1 MISLNELIILMNLVK
16 MSQQG
21 GSLQFDSGNLTNILV
36 IVLIIGL
43 GVYVYFELQKIKNRL
58 SEIENRISQS
68 PIANDPMIQTTRV
81 NIQDNMQDTLQGN
94 DEPRDVNQV
103 SEVSPENDF
112 TPLPK
117 DEYDNSYKQINIQGQ
132 QEQQQYQEQKE
143 LSEDE
148 IQALMDDEPLSEM
161 SDDNQSNASS
171 DVMGVLASLAPV
183 KKQEEPEESLNMD
196 EDNIPEEIFENI
208 QDAIENITNLSE
220 QAAQKDTKGVV
231 TDTDNAEKDYS
242 KMTVNQLKTI
252 LTDLNLPTSGN
263 KTKLIERI
271 QQNKSLKI

>member
-36 IVLIIGL
+36 ILLIIGL

-68 PIANDPMIQTTRV
+68 PMQNEPMIQTTSV
-81 NIQDNMQDTLQGN
+81 NNIDDTFQGTIQGT
-94 DEPRDVNQV
+94 DEPRDVN
-103 SEVSPENDF
+103 SANEF
-112 TPLPK
+112 TPLPN
-117 DEYDNSYKQINIQGQ
+117 DEQNNSYKQINIQ
-132 QEQQQYQEQKE
+132 EEKE
-143 LSEDE
+143 LSENE

-183 KKQEEPEESLNMD
+183 KKPEEPDESLNMD

-208 QDAIENITNLSE
+208 QGAIENITNLSE
-220 QAAQKDTKGVV
+220 QAAQKDSEEVSV
-231 TDTDNAEKDYS
+231 DTDNTEKDYS

>member
-36 IVLIIGL
+36 ILLIIGL

-68 PIANDPMIQTTRV
+68 PIANEPMIQTTRV
-81 NIQDNMQDTLQGN
+81 NIQDNMQDTLQGT
-94 DEPRDVNQV
+94 DEPRDLNQV
-103 SEVSPENDF
+103 SEVSPENDL

-117 DEYDNSYKQINIQGQ
+117 DEYDNSYKQINIQ
-132 QEQQQYQEQKE
+132 EQQE

-183 KKQEEPEESLNMD
+183 KKPEEPEESLNMD

-220 QAAQKDTKGVV
+220 QAAQKDTEEVV
-231 TDTDNAEKDYS
+231 TNTNNAEKDYS

>member
-58 SEIENRISQS
+58 YEIENRISKSSMQ
-68 PIANDPMIQTTRV
+68 NDPMIQTTSV
-81 NIQDNMQDTLQGN
+81 NIQDTIQGT
-94 DEPRDVNQV
+94 DETRDVNQV
-103 SEVSPENDF
+103 SEVSPANEF
-112 TPLPK
+112 TPLPN
-117 DEYDNSYKQINIQGQ
+117 DEQENSYKQINIQ
-132 QEQQQYQEQKE
+132 EQQYQEQKE

-148 IQALMDDEPLSEM
+148 IQALMDDEPLSDI

-183 KKQEEPEESLNMD
+183 KKPEEPEESLNMD

-220 QAAQKDTKGVV
+220 QAAQKDTEEVL
-231 TDTDNAEKDYS
+231 TDTNNAEKDYS

>member
-36 IVLIIGL
+36 ILLIIGL

-68 PIANDPMIQTTRV
+68 PIANEPMIQTSRV
-81 NIQDNMQDTLQGN
+81 NIQDNRLGDN
-94 DEPRDVNQV
+94 DPRNMNE
-103 SEVSPENDF
+103 SEVSPANEF
-112 TPLPK
+112 TPLPN
-117 DEYDNSYKQINIQGQ
+117 DEQGHGNSYKQINIQGQ

-148 IQALMDDEPLSEM
+148 IQALMDDEPLSDI

-171 DVMGVLASLAPV
+171 DVMGVLASLGPT
-183 KKQEEPEESLNMD
+183 KKPEEPEESLNMD

-220 QAAQKDTKGVV
+220 QAAQKDTEEVV
-231 TDTDNAEKDYS
+231 TDTNNAEKDYS

>member
-1 MISLNELIILMNLVK
+1 M
-16 MSQQG
+16 
-21 GSLQFDSGNLTNILV
+21 
-36 IVLIIGL
+36 
-43 GVYVYFELQKIKNRL
+43 
-58 SEIENRISQS
+58 
-68 PIANDPMIQTTRV
+68 
-81 NIQDNMQDTLQGN
+81 
-94 DEPRDVNQV
+94 
-103 SEVSPENDF
+103 
-112 TPLPK
+112 PL
-117 DEYDNSYKQINIQGQ
+117 ESSHL
-132 QEQQQYQEQKE
+132 QQQYQEQKE

-161 SDDNQSNASS
+161 SDDYQSNASS

-220 QAAQKDTKGVV
+220 QAAQKDTGGVSV
-231 TDTDNAEKDYS
+231 DTSNAEKDYS

>member
-36 IVLIIGL
+36 ILLIIGL
-43 GVYVYFELQKIKNRL
+43 GVYVYFELQKLKNRL

-81 NIQDNMQDTLQGN
+81 NIRDNIQDALQGN
-94 DEPRDVNQV
+94 DEPGDINV
-103 SEVSPENDF
+103 SEVPHENEF
-112 TPLPK
+112 TPLPN
-117 DEYDNSYKQINIQGQ
+117 DEQENSYKQINI
-132 QEQQQYQEQKE
+132 QEQKE

-161 SDDNQSNASS
+161 SDDNQSNGSS
-171 DVMGVLASLAPV
+171 DVMGVLASLGPT
-183 KKQEEPEESLNMD
+183 KKPEEPEESLNMD

-220 QAAQKDTKGVV
+220 QAAQKDTEEVSA
-231 TDTDNAEKDYS
+231 DTNNTEKNYS

>member
-68 PIANDPMIQTTRV
+68 PIANEPMIQTTRV
-81 NIQDNMQDTLQGN
+81 NIQDNIQDTLQGN
-94 DEPRDVNQV
+94 DEPRDMNE
-103 SEVSPENDF
+103 SEVSPANEF
-112 TPLPK
+112 TPLPN
-117 DEYDNSYKQINIQGQ
+117 DEQEHSYKQINI

-161 SDDNQSNASS
+161 SDDNQSNGSS
-171 DVMGVLASLAPV
+171 DVMGVLASLAPT
-183 KKQEEPEESLNMD
+183 KKPEEPEESLNMD

-220 QAAQKDTKGVV
+220 QAAQKDTEAVSA
-231 TDTDNAEKDYS
+231 DAEKDYS

>member
-68 PIANDPMIQTTRV
+68 PIVNDPMIQTTRV
-81 NIQDNMQDTLQGN
+81 NNIQDTLQGN
-94 DEPRDVNQV
+94 DEPRDMNE
-103 SEVSPENDF
+103 SAEVSAANEF
-112 TPLPK
+112 TPLPN
-117 DEYDNSYKQINIQGQ
+117 DEQGHDNSYKQINIL
-132 QEQQQYQEQKE
+132 EQKE

-148 IQALMDDEPLSEM
+148 IQALMDDEPLSKM

-171 DVMGVLASLAPV
+171 DVMGVLASLAPT
-183 KKQEEPEESLNMD
+183 KKPEEPEESLNMD

-220 QAAQKDTKGVV
+220 QAAQKDNEGVV
-231 TDTDNAEKDYS
+231 TDTDSAGKDYS

-271 QQNKSLKI
+271 QKNKSLKI

>member
-68 PIANDPMIQTTRV
+68 PMENNPMIQTTRV
-81 NIQDNMQDTLQGN
+81 NIRDNIQDTLREN
-94 DEPRDVNQV
+94 NEPRDVNKV
-103 SEVSPENDF
+103 SEASPANEF
-112 TPLPK
+112 TPLPN
-117 DEYDNSYKQINIQGQ
+117 DEQENSYKQINIQGQ
-132 QEQQQYQEQKE
+132 QEQKE

-161 SDDNQSNASS
+161 SDDNQSNGSS
-171 DVMGVLASLAPV
+171 DVMGVLASLAPT
-183 KKQEEPEESLNMD
+183 KKPEEPEESLNMD

-220 QAAQKDTKGVV
+220 QAAQKDTEEVV
-231 TDTDNAEKDYS
+231 TDTNNAEKDYS

-271 QQNKSLKI
+271 QQYKSLKI